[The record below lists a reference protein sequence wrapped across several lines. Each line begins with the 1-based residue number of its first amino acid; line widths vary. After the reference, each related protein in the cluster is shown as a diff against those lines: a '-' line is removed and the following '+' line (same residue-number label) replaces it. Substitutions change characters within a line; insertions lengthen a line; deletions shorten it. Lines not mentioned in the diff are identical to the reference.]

1 MSGWLLDFLIAIAPL
16 ALLVALLIRGRYPGE
31 AAIDRCRRA
40 IRLLLEPGR
49 SKIHRDES
57 RLAPTTLA
65 RGGRLIAASL
75 AGRGPPFGL
84 KLPV

>member
-1 MSGWLLDFLIAIAPL
+1 MSAWLIDFLLAVAPL
-16 ALLVALLIRGRYPGE
+16 AVLVALLVGGRYPGE

-40 IRLLLEPGR
+40 IRLLLQTDR
-49 SKIHRDES
+49 TTLHRGES
-57 RLAPTTLA
+57 RLALTTLA
-65 RGGRLIAASL
+65 RGGRLIATSL